1 MASLSNAPETSPGT
15 VQEAVH
21 NVTKEEIPR
30 YIEMVT
36 AKFQSRS
43 IPVSSFMIT
52 WKHAALLAGWI

>member
-21 NVTKEEIPR
+21 NVTKEEIQQ

-43 IPVSSFMIT
+43 IPVSSVMIT
-52 WKHAALLAGWI
+52 RKYAAL